1 MIIFLCD
8 KFFFSFSFISV
19 LPDWNINYKTEKKG
33 LIVITSLADD
43 TNTKFQENQP
53 WEHAESC
60 FHASQQASKEQNP
73 CNASLHYTN
82 NSLTTNRFDV
92 TLSMSCN
99 CAVALS
105 FSSVWRCNN
114 NLCCRI
120 TGKLKWDNAYIK
132 SSACH
137 TIKAWEIVPIVIII
151 IIINKFSSISFGE

>member
-8 KFFFSFSFISV
+8 KFFFFFSFISV
-19 LPDWNINYKTEKKG
+19 LQNGNINYKTEKKS

-53 WEHAESC
+53 WERAESC
-60 FHASQQASKEQNP
+60 FQASQQASKEQNP

-82 NSLTTNRFDV
+82 NSLTTNRLDV

-105 FSSVWRCNN
+105 FSSV
-114 NLCCRI
+114 
-120 TGKLKWDNAYIK
+120 IK
-132 SSACH
+132 M
-137 TIKAWEIVPIVIII
+137 EM
-151 IIINKFSSISFGE
+151 